1 MIQPTNNNLFADLP
15 ASLVDEVL
23 NRTQEDISREL
34 LHAFE
39 EIRDKQT
46 EWRQQLKDA
55 DLLRHADNLP
65 RVEIPTCCGADGA
78 YAIERLLSTDLVVAG
93 AVAVEGLTPPSE
105 TRYWPEP
112 RHLVYADTE
121 MHNADTGSI
130 LRGVMIGMEL
140 TLARNAPHDLIF
152 LDGSLTTPTIFF
164 NQALSK
170 AKELPDL
177 KISAYLKKNIKLSL
191 ESYLAILTTT
201 RSDHFWVAMP
211 KYTTRR
217 EIGEQLEWPASY
229 DDRGLL
235 SAILNVGEYTKPQ
248 TLKQPDWH
256 IAIPN
261 DIRAEIADLVEK
273 ITNALS
279 EIRVIYYRPDPYLPA
294 LRLETNRAT
303 AETQARLG
311 TVLQGVKSQCYS
323 AGIMEPYP
331 LYMADRMVKH
341 LPRAMPAFRQVVSQ
355 TLSETYQGNI
365 NDIFTSLHSYRT
377 ESGR

>member
-1 MIQPTNNNLFADLP
+1 MNQPTNDNLFADLP

-46 EWRQQLKDA
+46 EWRQQLRDA
-55 DLLRHADNLP
+55 GLLQQADNLP
-65 RVEIPTCCGADGA
+65 RVEIPTCCGVDGA
-78 YAIERLLSTDLVVAG
+78 YAIERLLSTDLVIGG

-121 MHNADTGSI
+121 MHNADTSSI

-170 AKELPDL
+170 AKELPNL
-177 KISAYLKKNIKLSL
+177 KISAYLKQNIRLSL
-191 ESYLAILTTT
+191 ESYLAILTTV
-201 RSDHFWVAMP
+201 RSDRFWVAMP

-217 EIGEQLEWPASY
+217 EIGEQLSWPASY

-235 SAILNVGEYTKPQ
+235 SSILMVGEYTKPRTLMQ
-248 TLKQPDWH
+248 TDWH
-256 IAIPN
+256 IAIPD
-261 DIRAEIADLVEK
+261 DIRTETADLVEK
-273 ITNALS
+273 ITDSLS

-303 AETQARLG
+303 ADTQARLG
-311 TVLQGVKSQCYS
+311 TVLQGIRSQCYS

-341 LPRAMPAFRQVVSQ
+341 LPKAMPAFRQVVSQ
-355 TLSETYQGNI
+355 KLSETYQGNI

>member
-1 MIQPTNNNLFADLP
+1 MNQPTNNNLFADLP

-23 NRTQEDISREL
+23 YRTQEDISREL
-34 LHAFE
+34 LRAFE

-46 EWRQQLKDA
+46 EWRQQLKDTG
-55 DLLRHADNLP
+55 LLKHADNLP
-65 RVEIPTCCGADGA
+65 RVEIPTCCGVDGA

-105 TRYWPEP
+105 TRHWPEP

-121 MHNADTGSI
+121 THNADTGSI

-140 TLARNAPHDLIF
+140 ALARNAPHDLIF

-170 AKELPDL
+170 AKELSSL
-177 KISAYLKKNIKLSL
+177 KISAYLKQNIKLFL
-191 ESYLAILTTT
+191 ESYLAILKTT
-201 RSDHFWVAMP
+201 RSDRFWVAMP

-217 EIGEQLEWPASY
+217 EIGEQLGWPSSY

-235 SAILNVGEYTKPQ
+235 SSILNVGEYTKPQ
-248 TLKQPDWH
+248 TLIQTDWH
-256 IAIPN
+256 IAIPD
-261 DIRAEIADLVEK
+261 DIRAEITDLVKE
-273 ITNALS
+273 ITDSLS

-303 AETQARLG
+303 AETQAKLG
-311 TVLQGVKSQCYS
+311 TALQGIKSQCYS